1 MPQGNYAGYLPLY
14 PVRSQCWNCPN
25 PADYLGLVCNLC
37 LEPWSRQLEQS
48 ESLPKFWAFMD
59 ALAERNED
67 PSQITFIDRF
77 PDGGEVRMKI
87 QDVEGKPVEI
97 AVEVTH
103 NLEEDWHR
111 AGESAQRRM
120 RTMAPEKG

>member
-14 PVRSQCWNCPN
+14 PARSQCWNCPN
-25 PADYLGLVCNLC
+25 PANYLGLVCNLC

-48 ESLPKFWAFMD
+48 ESLPKFRAFLE

-87 QDVEGKPVEI
+87 RDAEGKPVEI
-97 AVEVTH
+97 AVEVTY

-111 AGESAQRRM
+111 AGESAQRKM
-120 RTMAPEKG
+120 RTMVPEKG